1 MATINNT
8 KEQSSVAKSTQTDTK
23 SQNTLITELNVL
35 ASKREEWQS
44 LYDRTNSSLYDL
56 LAGCLGFYHKI
67 KGKPVEKAVVKILK
81 DELEKRK
88 MTIQKNTTVFLLI
101 VRYVFNTERR
111 RSHTYARALAIAVN
125 DGVTPK
131 GFAKWVR
138 DEGGIEDVV
147 AKGSTNATKK
157 KKVVLLNNLE
167 SVKDMLITQIEKPL
181 AIVPKSKL
189 LKTTE
194 SNEYTLLIGKTQ
206 ADGKTRVLSVV
217 PNASDKMIEDA
228 IKNIANELMK
238 QYEETHKP
246 KLVDEQQEIMS
257 EMFAEVFGKAATL
270 KKAA

>member
-131 GFAKWVR
+131 GFAKC
-138 DEGGIEDVV
+138 
-147 AKGSTNATKK
+147 STNATKK
-157 KKVVLLNNLE
+157 KKVVLLTNLE